1 MLLELALGTLSSV
14 CVALAGVASGSV
26 VLLGSVASIGMASL
40 GNVKVRA
47 CIRAS

>member
-1 MLLELALGTLSSV
+1 MAL
-14 CVALAGVASGSV
+14 GVASHG
-26 VLLGSVASIGMASL
+26 VASLGVASLGVASLGVAWRLGVAFGVASL

>member
-1 MLLELALGTLSSV
+1 MVSH
-14 CVALAGVASGSV
+14 GVASASV
-26 VLLGSVASIGMASL
+26 ALLGVASASVASLGVASL

>member
-26 VLLGSVASIGMASL
+26 VLLGVASL

>member
-14 CVALAGVASGSV
+14 CVALAGVA
-26 VLLGSVASIGMASL
+26 LGSAVSLGVASL